1 MSVFTSCWKHRKKG
15 GASSTVALAA
25 GPPLSHENRTPRDD
39 SVLCLSRFHPLAR
52 IPPLELSLF
61 ARSRHTRRLIKSATK
76 TSTHHRQAENGS
88 LTDSP
93 VELRVSPSLVSLLVA
108 VFRPRRGV
116 FPPRSFVR
124 PRYGVFAAIVTRPRA
139 HSAFLPANGEWRF
152 AREFSMQFPV
162 FSALPLAICG
172 QLSQD

>member
-1 MSVFTSCWKHRKKG
+1 M
-15 GASSTVALAA
+15 ALAA

-39 SVLCLSRFHPLAR
+39 SVLCLSLASTRSLASLRSNFPFLRALVTPDALLNPLQ
-52 IPPLELSLF
+52 
-61 ARSRHTRRLIKSATK
+61 K

-108 VFRPRRGV
+108 AFRPRRGV

-139 HSAFLPANGEWRF
+139 AQCVPAREWRMAIRSRIFNAVSRFLSRF
-152 AREFSMQFPV
+152 AANYRKRAGYYRAV
-162 FSALPLAICG
+162 
-172 QLSQD
+172 